1 MVTPTRSCRNL
12 TSHRSSDTL
21 QLKWDQHQALT
32 TPFRKL
38 LKIHGPSKCL
48 AENKFST
55 NVFSLMYLL
64 ECGFCFKHSL
74 GHHIQ
79 VLDIV
84 LILASVMGHL
94 DFFELLEWD
103 GTGF

>member
-1 MVTPTRSCRNL
+1 
-12 TSHRSSDTL
+12 
-21 QLKWDQHQALT
+21 
-32 TPFRKL
+32 
-38 LKIHGPSKCL
+38 
-48 AENKFST
+48 
-55 NVFSLMYLL
+55 MYLL

-84 LILASVMGHL
+84 LILVSAMGHL

-103 GTGF
+103 GTGFWLFKMCLVIFEKKQQQSKW